1 MHCDNG
7 RAPDVNRTV
16 VAVGIVLGALIGAA
30 PAAADPLNPSNPD
43 YCGRNPNVFACTKNL
58 STYPNAGES
67 AFLDA
72 TRGRVAGG
80 DAAHLAAGRAVC
92 IELPSRPTGS
102 VVADVTAHLG
112 ASPQDAGQLVGAA
125 MANICP
131 GVQPQL

>member
-1 MHCDNG
+1 M
-7 RAPDVNRTV
+7 NRT
-16 VAVGIVLGALIGAA
+16 ALAAGIALGALITAA
-30 PAAADPLNPSNPD
+30 PAVADPLNPTNPD
-43 YCGRNPNVFACTKNL
+43 YCGGNPNVFACTKNL

-92 IELPSRPTGS
+92 IELPSRPADT
-102 VVADVTAHLG
+102 VVGDVSRQLG
-112 ASPQDAGQLVGAA
+112 ATPQDAGQLVGAA

-131 GVQPQL
+131 GLQPPG